1 MSFFLFDVTYLIPF
15 ALLGVVAAVVLLICR
30 RKKNGVR
37 PPYAKAFLIIALV
50 LFGFALVTVVLI
62 PLVHYISLVFRFGL
76 SFIYS
81 AFKSL

>member
-1 MSFFLFDVTYLIPF
+1 MSFFLFDVAYLIPF

-37 PPYAKAFLIIALV
+37 PPYARTFLIIALV

-62 PLVHYISLVFRFGL
+62 PLVHYIILAFRFGL
-76 SFIYS
+76 SFLYS
-81 AFKSL
+81 ALKSL

>member
-1 MSFFLFDVTYLIPF
+1 M
-15 ALLGVVAAVVLLICR
+15 
-30 RKKNGVR
+30 
-37 PPYAKAFLIIALV
+37 AKRTKLNNVLIIALV